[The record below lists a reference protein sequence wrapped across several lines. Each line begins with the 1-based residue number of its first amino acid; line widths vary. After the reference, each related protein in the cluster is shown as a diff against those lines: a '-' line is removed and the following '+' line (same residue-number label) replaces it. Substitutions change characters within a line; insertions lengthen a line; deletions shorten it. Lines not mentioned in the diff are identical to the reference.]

1 MLKYVIGIVI
11 LYMFSR
17 CKMCSQRRYSD
28 IVICA
33 YNKGGGGKGVVEVV
47 VGIVGDCIV
56 MFVKLIWEVLLGK
69 EGGNVNEEILRLIKF
84 VMLFMRNIFLI
95 VSLIYNG
102 VSVLICEECLV
113 KVEAIA
119 ISEW

>member
-1 MLKYVIGIVI
+1 
-11 LYMFSR
+11 
-17 CKMCSQRRYSD
+17 
-28 IVICA
+28 
-33 YNKGGGGKGVVEVV
+33 
-47 VGIVGDCIV
+47 
-56 MFVKLIWEVLLGK
+56 VLLGK
-69 EGGNVNEEILRLIKF
+69 EGGNVNEEMLRLIMF

-119 ISEW
+119 ISE

>member
-1 MLKYVIGIVI
+1 
-11 LYMFSR
+11 
-17 CKMCSQRRYSD
+17 
-28 IVICA
+28 
-33 YNKGGGGKGVVEVV
+33 
-47 VGIVGDCIV
+47 
-56 MFVKLIWEVLLGK
+56 VLLGK

-102 VSVLICEECLV
+102 ISVLICEERLV

-119 ISEW
+119 ISE